1 MLVALLCRPFRSH
14 AVEKLVQ
21 TTLRSIIGDMGMDD
35 TLASREEINRNI
47 MQRIANTCNNWGI
60 EITRV
65 ELLEIT
71 PSRSV
76 MQAMHK
82 QLAAERI
89 RRAEIVTA
97 DGFREKTKTM
107 AEGAMQSQVA
117 VASGESR
124 VAVLRAKGIS
134 DARKLI
140 ADAEAQAV
148 SLISTALSEYG
159 VSATDYLVGMHHIE
173 AFTEI
178 AINSKDRTIF
188 FPMESDVVGALAN
201 TVM

>member
-1 MLVALLCRPFRSH
+1 MV
-14 AVEKLVQ
+14 
-21 TTLRSIIGDMGMDD
+21 D
-35 TLASREEINRNI
+35 
-47 MQRIANTCNNWGI
+47 
-60 EITRV
+60 
-65 ELLEIT
+65 
-71 PSRSV
+71 
-76 MQAMHK
+76 
-82 QLAAERI
+82 AERI

-97 DGFREKTKTM
+97 DGFREMTKTK